1 MVDLIQSEKFQ
12 KLVFDKLNRDLS
24 NTIYH
29 PHGQEIWII
38 DFDTKDW
45 YFQYLNN
52 GQLWYNQKIFSL
64 NLPLFS
70 LSNSEN
76 QKLLKMWFEK
86 NLNLVVNKISR
97 KNSSMEY
104 YIDGVM
110 RNTNYKWS
118 MKDRFGFSYH
128 IVKHYLDLKSHILDE
143 NIKLE
148 HFLIENGVY

>member
-1 MVDLIQSEKFQ
+1 MDIKKAEKIQ
-12 KLVFDKLNRDLS
+12 KLVFNKLNCDLS
-24 NTIYH
+24 DTIYH

-38 DFDTKDW
+38 NFDTKEW
-45 YFQYLNN
+45 FFEYQNN
-52 GQLWYNQKIFSL
+52 GQLWYNQKIFSV

-76 QKLLKMWFEK
+76 QKLLKNWFESTF
-86 NLNLVVNKISR
+86 NLTVNKISR
-97 KNSSMEY
+97 KNSNMEY

-118 MKDRFGFSYH
+118 IKNRFGFSYH
-128 IVKHYLDLKSHILDE
+128 TVKHYLDLKSHILDE

-148 HFLIENGVY
+148 HFLTENDIY